1 MALVKKFGSTN
12 IMDWYCSEDPP
23 AMTDDSDNE
32 IIDPVTDNPDPEI
45 LRAVQTRIRR
55 EGNY

>member
-1 MALVKKFGSTN
+1 
-12 IMDWYCSEDPP
+12 
-23 AMTDDSDNE
+23 MTDDSDNE

-55 EGNY
+55 VEN

>member
-1 MALVKKFGSTN
+1 
-12 IMDWYCSEDPP
+12 MDWYCSEDPP

-32 IIDPVTDNPDPEI
+32 LINPVTDNPDPET

-55 EGNY
+55 VEN